1 MGPLAGTDELVGLAA
16 RAGGP
21 AALICQAVAD
31 LYRQYENSIP
41 PSDPARNERG
51 PRDLGGE
58 VVGEEQC
65 KERMNEVAR
74 RLDES
79 WPMVA
84 RQSRQM
90 AEAPVIDLQI
100 MRRAFAQVTTFT
112 HTRACCLSVHFDLG
126 I

>member
-41 PSDPARNERG
+41 SSDPVRNERES
-51 PRDLGGE
+51 RDLGE
-58 VVGEEQC
+58 VVGDQC
-65 KERMNEVAR
+65 EERMNEVAR
-74 RLDES
+74 KLEES

-90 AEAPVIDLQI
+90 AEAPVMDLQI
-100 MRRAFAQVTTFT
+100 MRRAFAQVTM
-112 HTRACCLSVHFDLG
+112 HLYPHSRLLP
-126 I
+126 